1 MDAEQDSCPPLAY
14 APSGHT
20 TILDKMEAG
29 EAAASTRLL
38 LPVKTEPRLHSPCD
52 ASQLSSSGGGGGA
65 PSGVPPPLCI
75 ETTAQLLSPSS
86 YSTPS
91 SGTGSG
97 GGKRPRVHEEW
108 LPSPGQASI
117 VDPMSPS
124 SGPGGGVHPPG
135 GGSSVN
141 GHPYS
146 NTTMSNGYASPMS
159 SGSYD
164 PYSPNGK
171 LGREDLSPPSSLNG
185 YSVDSCSGDGG
196 VGRGSKGSSMG
207 GGIGMSMAGAGA
219 KKGPAPRQQEELCLV
234 CGDRASGYHY
244 NALTCEGCKG
254 FFRRSIT
261 KNAVYQCK
269 YGNNCEIDMYMRRKC
284 QECRL
289 KKCLSVGMRPECV
302 VPEYQCQVKREAKKA
317 QKDKDK
323 PNSTT
328 NGSPEMK
335 DPETKD
341 EKPPAQAGS
350 PAAVNGVKP
359 VSPEQEELI
368 HRLVYFQNEY
378 EQPTEEDLKRITNQP
393 GDGEDPSDLRFRHI
407 TEITILTVQ
416 LIVEFAKRLPGFDK
430 LLREDQI
437 ALLKACSS
445 EVMMLR
451 MARRYDVQTDS
462 IVFANNQPYSR
473 DSYSLAGMGETIED
487 LLRFCRQMYA
497 MKVDNAEYALLT
509 AIVIFS
515 ERPALIEGWKV
526 EKIQEIYLEALRAY
540 VDNRRRIRSGP
551 IFARLLSVLTEL
563 RTLGNQNSEMC
574 FSLKL
579 KNKKLPP
586 FLAEIWDVIP

>member
-1 MDAEQDSCPPLAY
+1 VS
-14 APSGHT
+14 
-20 TILDKMEAG
+20 
-29 EAAASTRLL
+29 
-38 LPVKTEPRLHSPCD
+38 
-52 ASQLSSSGGGGGA
+52 
-65 PSGVPPPLCI
+65 
-75 ETTAQLLSPSS
+75 
-86 YSTPS
+86 
-91 SGTGSG
+91 
-97 GGKRPRVHEEW
+97 
-108 LPSPGQASI
+108 
-117 VDPMSPS
+117 
-124 SGPGGGVHPPG
+124 
-135 GGSSVN
+135 
-141 GHPYS
+141 
-146 NTTMSNGYASPMS
+146 
-159 SGSYD
+159 
-164 PYSPNGK
+164 
-171 LGREDLSPPSSLNG
+171 GREDLSPPSSLNG
-185 YSVDSCSGDGG
+185 YSADSCD
-196 VGRGSKGSSMG
+196 GSKK
-207 GGIGMSMAGAGA
+207 
-219 KKGPAPRQQEELCLV
+219 KKGPAARQQEELCLV

-289 KKCLSVGMRPECV
+289 KKCLTVGMRPECV
-302 VPEYQCQVKREAKKA
+302 VPEYQCAVKRKEKKA

-323 PNSTT
+323 HVSTT
-328 NGSPEMK
+328 NGSPEAIK
-335 DPETKD
+335 PDPEPHRVSDHVESEPKIVMT
-341 EKPPAQAGS
+341 
-350 PAAVNGVKP
+350 NGIKP

-378 EQPTEEDLKRITNQP
+378 EHPSEEDIRRIVSNTPNDDEEQ
-393 GDGEDPSDLRFRHI
+393 SDLRFRHI

-451 MARRYDVQTDS
+451 MARRYDAQSDS
-462 IVFANNQPYSR
+462 IVFANNQPYTR
-473 DSYSLAGMGETIED
+473 DSYNMAGMGEVVED
-487 LLRFCRQMYA
+487 LLRFCRQMYN

-515 ERPALIEGWKV
+515 ERPSLVEGWKV
-526 EKIQEIYLEALRAY
+526 EKIQEIYLEALKSY
-540 VDNRRRIRSGP
+540 VDNRTRPKSP
-551 IFARLLSVLTEL
+551 TIFAKLLSVLTEL

-586 FLAEIWDVIP
+586 FLAEIWDVNA

>member
-1 MDAEQDSCPPLAY
+1 MKRRWSSNAQ
-14 APSGHT
+14 
-20 TILDKMEAG
+20 I
-29 EAAASTRLL
+29 ASTK
-38 LPVKTEPRLHSPCD
+38 VDDC
-52 ASQLSSSGGGGGA
+52 SSSEVTSSSTALVMSPANSLPSTDIDVDLVEFWDLDINSSNRVSVLQQNGYVGGGN
-65 PSGVPPPLCI
+65 SV
-75 ETTAQLLSPSS
+75 
-86 YSTPS
+86 
-91 SGTGSG
+91 G
-97 GGKRPRVHEEW
+97 GGNGAQSQTVISTNHHAK
-108 LPSPGQASI
+108 SDTSS
-117 VDPMSPS
+117 MS
-124 SGPGGGVHPPG
+124 
-135 GGSSVN
+135 
-141 GHPYS
+141 
-146 NTTMSNGYASPMS
+146 
-159 SGSYD
+159 
-164 PYSPNGK
+164 
-171 LGREDLSPPSSLNG
+171 GREDLSPPSSLNG
-185 YSVDSCSGDGG
+185 YSVDSCDA
-196 VGRGSKGSSMG
+196 KK
-207 GGIGMSMAGAGA
+207 
-219 KKGPAPRQQEELCLV
+219 KKGPTPRQQEELCLV

-302 VPEYQCQVKREAKKA
+302 VPEVQCAVKRKEKKA
-317 QKDKDK
+317 QKEKDK

-328 NGSPEMK
+328 NGSPELIKVEPESDSKRCHITSYVNLCTSGSTSSHNSSMELKWK
-335 DPETKD
+335 DCGSNFISIIAQLSD
-341 EKPPAQAGS
+341 SEKLS
-350 PAAVNGVKP
+350 PINGVKP
-359 VSPEQEELI
+359 ISPEQEELI

-378 EQPTEEDLKRITNQP
+378 EHPSDEDVKRIINQP
-393 GDGEDPSDLRFRHI
+393 MEGEDQCDVRFRHI

-445 EVMMLR
+445 EVMMFR
-451 MARRYDVQTDS
+451 MARRYDVNTDS
-462 IVFANNQPYSR
+462 ILFVNNQPYSR
-473 DSYSLAGMGETIED
+473 DSYNLAGMGETIED
-487 LLRFCRQMYA
+487 LLHFCRTMYQ

-540 VDNRRRIRSGP
+540 VDNRRRPKPGTV
-551 IFARLLSVLTEL
+551 FAKLLSVLTEL

-586 FLAEIWDVIP
+586 FLAEIWDVDMKT